1 MTHSIRLLTAEE
13 QAQRAMLDSIHPT
26 IASAIAPLVAP
37 HGLRH
42 SGVQYA
48 TFEDAQEARRRDRA
62 ALEEQFK
69 QNRLMR
75 LEGWPV

>member
-1 MTHSIRLLTAEE
+1 MTHSIRLLTPEE

-26 IASAIAPLVAP
+26 ISSALAPYVAP
-37 HGLRH
+37 YGSRH
-42 SGVQYA
+42 NGVQYA